1 MQQPSHRALLRFRPK
16 KVGTMTQ
23 SSLPVDAAAELARA
37 REEYAEL
44 QKRGYDFNLTRGKP
58 SPDQLSL
65 ADDLLTIDVPA
76 TSADGLDVRNYG
88 DLQGLRELREIFAPV
103 LGVNIDQLAVGGNS
117 SLELMHAVLTTCLLQ
132 GPAGAHTPWSR
143 LNGVSILCPVPGY
156 DRHFSVCES
165 FGIRMIPVPMT
176 EHGPDMDVVEK
187 IAASD
192 PAIKGIW
199 CVPKYSNP
207 TGVTYSDETVRR
219 LAEMKTAASDF
230 RIFWDNAYAVHHLD
244 DQPDE
249 LADILGACV
258 KADHG
263 NRPIMFAS
271 TSKVTFAG
279 SGVSFIA
286 GSEETIA
293 WWIKAASV
301 RTIGPDK
308 VNQWRHA
315 HFLKNPAGL
324 AAHMAKHAAIIKP
337 KFDAVLEALEKELGN
352 TGLAT
357 WTTPRGGYFI
367 SLDVAEGCASR
378 VIQLAADAGVALTPA
393 GSTFPL
399 RYDPLDS
406 NIRLAPTFPNQE
418 RVREAMHVVT
428 VCIRL
433 AGYEKLAAESS
444 AS

>member
-1 MQQPSHRALLRFRPK
+1 
-16 KVGTMTQ
+16 MTDAHL
-23 SSLPVDAAAELARA
+23 SVDAAAELARA

-58 SPDQLSL
+58 GPEQLAL
-65 ADDLLTIDVPA
+65 ADELLTIDVPA

-88 DLQGLRELREIFAPV
+88 DLQGLRELREIFAPA
-103 LGVNIDQLAVGGNS
+103 LGVSVDQLAVGGNS

-132 GPAGAHTPWSR
+132 GPAGSHTPWSR

-156 DRHFSVCES
+156 DRHFAVCES

-176 EHGPDMDVVEK
+176 DHGPDMNVVEK

-207 TGVTYSDETVRR
+207 TGVTYSEETVQR
-219 LAEMKTAASDF
+219 LATMKTAASDF
-230 RIFWDNAYAVHHLD
+230 RILWDNAYAVHHLTD
-244 DQPDE
+244 TPDE
-249 LADILGACV
+249 LSNILEACES
-258 KADHG
+258 AGHG

-271 TSKVTFAG
+271 TSKITFAG
-279 SGVSFIA
+279 SGVSFVA
-286 GSEETIA
+286 GNDETIA
-293 WWIKAASV
+293 WWLKASSV

-315 HFLKNPAGL
+315 HFLKDAAGL
-324 AAHMAKHAAIIKP
+324 KEHMAKHAAIINP
-337 KFDAVLEALEKELGN
+337 KFDAVLETLDKELGA

-357 WTTPRGGYFI
+357 WTAPRGGYFI
-367 SLDVAEGCASR
+367 SLDVLEGCASR

-399 RYDPLDS
+399 KYDPLNR
-406 NIRLAPTFPNQE
+406 NIRLAPTFPTEE
-418 RVREAMHVVT
+418 RVRVAMHVVT
-428 VCIRL
+428 VCVRL
-433 AGYEKLAAESS
+433 AGYEKLAAQN
-444 AS
+444 